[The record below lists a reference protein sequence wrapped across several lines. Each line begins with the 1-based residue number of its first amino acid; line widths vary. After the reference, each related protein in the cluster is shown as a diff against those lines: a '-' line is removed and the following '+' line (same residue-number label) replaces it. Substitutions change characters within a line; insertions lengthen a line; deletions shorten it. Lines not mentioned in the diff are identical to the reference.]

1 MKRMCRGTNN
11 TSHQTAQGGIL
22 GKKMSRRDVL
32 YLGATASIAGALSGG
47 IVLSEG
53 AINPAHAASSATIS
67 VSGTQWGVSTA
78 YIGATE
84 GNVRFNTADMSDL
97 GINTYRIY
105 GGMSRWEWQDPY
117 SPYGTPTIDQIK
129 ANPSVINWTWWDN
142 AMTNPPNG
150 SDYWWSNGPTLWQ
163 GNARTI
169 FANLQSAGIR
179 PVVTVRNRDNNGNP
193 AWAPNPPVTAND
205 WNVWWG
211 HVFSTVYWLNV
222 RNNYNVNDFEI
233 HNEPNNSS
241 QGWGGTESQYF
252 TFAQYTH
259 DAVAYVFNTYL
270 PGRTYHVYAPVT
282 TGGSSWPNDALQQ
295 IPAYFDSV
303 DIHDYSGSISSYVQ
317 QVHGWMDSTGHSSYP
332 LWLSEWGT
340 YRGKYNSISFDVSL
354 VSNLISGSKPG
365 DSYVTG
371 SHVFSMY
378 DWSGGSGHLQSF
390 QGLVAADGT
399 RTSGY
404 YAMRLGIRGLQGA
417 RPTYQ
422 STTSNSNLQA
432 ITTKDSAG
440 HVYLLVTNSSVK
452 TAYTVDADLSA
463 LISSGTGTMWQFDS
477 THMDVVVG
485 SPALSNGHVTLT
497 VPGTSAVL
505 LKF

>member
-1 MKRMCRGTNN
+1 MKRTCKGTGSA
-11 TSHQTAQGGIL
+11 SHQSDQDGML
-22 GKKMSRRDVL
+22 SKKMSRRDML
-32 YLGATASIAGALSGG
+32 YLGATAGIAGALSGG

-53 AINPAHAASSATIS
+53 AINPVHAASSATIS

-117 SPYGTPTIDQIK
+117 GTYGTPTIDQIK
-129 ANPSVINWTWWDN
+129 ADPNVINWTWWDN

-222 RNNYNVNDFEI
+222 RNNYNVNDFEV
-233 HNEPNNSS
+233 HNEPNNSG

-295 IPAYFDSV
+295 IPTYFDSV
-303 DIHDYSGSISSYVQ
+303 DIHDYSSSISSYVQ
-317 QVHGWMDSTGHSSYP
+317 QVHGWMDSTGHSGYP

-340 YRGKYNSISFDVSL
+340 YQGKYNSISFDVSL
-354 VSNLISGSKPG
+354 VSNLISGSQPG

-404 YAMRLGIRGLQGA
+404 YAMRLGIRGLRGA

-422 STTSNSNLQA
+422 SITSNSNLQA

-452 TAYTVDADLSA
+452 TAYTVNADLSA

-485 SPALSNGHVTLT
+485 SPAISNGHVTFT

-505 LKF
+505 LQF